1 MFGIFKKKKKELV
14 LYDLDGN
21 ILQDGD
27 IVLSLRYEMGECK
40 LVKTENGFE
49 YLSIEGDT
57 KMSWVKMIDAA
68 TERQKVRK
76 KLPN

>member
-14 LYDLDGN
+14 LYDLEGN
-21 ILQDGD
+21 TLEEGD
-27 IVLSLRYEMGECK
+27 IVLSLRYDMGECK

-49 YLSIEGDT
+49 YQSLESDT
-57 KMSWVKMIDAA
+57 KMSWLKMIDAA